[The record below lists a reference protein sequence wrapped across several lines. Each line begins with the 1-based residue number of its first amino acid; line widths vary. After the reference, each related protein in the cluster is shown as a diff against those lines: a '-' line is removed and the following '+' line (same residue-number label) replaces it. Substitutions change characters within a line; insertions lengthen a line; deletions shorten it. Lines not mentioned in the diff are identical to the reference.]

1 MAKDDLNKRKEQL
14 QAEYNLNEAILKQA
28 KTHKA
33 LSNEGISLRD
43 QLLDRLKG
51 EKDLGT
57 QITSINE
64 AIEGMLQEQIE
75 RGDEVNQHYIDQLDR
90 LKEILEKE
98 KERKDVTDE
107 LKGIGQD
114 FAKDLGNTLGVS
126 NQLVDALLAGGAA
139 AIGFAIMKE
148 VLGYI
153 TDSVGRIKELRG
165 EFGTTAGQAMELNS
179 ELSAAKF
186 SLEGMILGGD
196 KLEAGMKAIV
206 SETGN
211 FKLATS
217 EMITNVAEL
226 SEMMDSGMAV
236 SLSRSLKNNGQDTAE
251 LTEYARELSEEIGVS
266 GAEGMKYLASNQLE
280 LTGLTK
286 KQIKERIKEG
296 MVLKKM
302 GADMDHLNDLAS
314 EALDIE
320 KSLKDEM
327 KLRAMT
333 GKDINLNDL
342 RAAQAS
348 GDRLAIAQA
357 EKRLVDQLGPEL
369 QNNLQIQRIIGEAT
383 GLSKEQMLNYK
394 NATAEAA
401 SEAETLAGNA
411 DASSS
416 FMASLGGYGLE
427 FLKIIGLIAGAML
440 ALSLVSKGM
449 KAITGSDSNPIA
461 DFVSKFGT
469 KEVLFGAAS
478 MLLVASSVFVFGK
491 AIQEFIAV
499 EWGALGKAVV
509 AMLALVGAVALL
521 GVIMSSGMIGPVL
534 AGAAAMLIVAAA
546 MYVLGKAIQEIA
558 IGIGLFG
565 ENIGTFVQSLGSV
578 VETGPQLLAA
588 GVILGAFGV
597 LLLPFAAALLIA
609 GPALVI
615 FGLGL
620 SMVSVVLPIVT
631 ELLPLLMTSI
641 GQLVVYAPML
651 LVAAAGLL
659 AFGVSLLP
667 LSFALLIATPAILL
681 FSVAMLA
688 LGVGLSLITGS
699 IDRVGEQIPM
709 LVEQVPQLIG
719 ALSLFA
725 GILPILLAFGIALL
739 PFAAALLIAGPAM
752 LLFGLGLSMVGTF
765 LPIVAELLPILME
778 NLIQL
783 AVYAPMLLLASAGL
797 LAFGLSLLPL
807 SFALI
812 LATPAI
818 LLFSIA
824 MLALGVGLS
833 LITGSIDR
841 IGEQIPMLVD
851 QIPQLVDAFS
861 GFVGIL
867 PALLLIGPALLAF
880 GFSLLPLSFS
890 LLLAT
895 PIIAVF
901 GAAMMLLG
909 TGLDITSKSMAAM
922 GESMDIF
929 IESMMKLSI
938 ISPMLVALTPILALF
953 GLALIPLAIGMSMI
967 AIPMIIF
974 ALSLDILAKSLPP
987 MVMML
992 PLFVA
997 SLVTMAEQI
1006 PSIIGLAASFMLLTT
1021 SMIALATT
1029 MVVFTPIFAF
1039 GTLVTAALVPA
1050 MLFAAFGTGLWA
1062 ASVQFLSTSFESLI
1076 PNLMAFLTAIPM
1088 MGMLVTLIP
1097 GLVALSGAF
1106 FLLSTSLF
1114 SLGAGLGFIG
1124 LFLPVLAALGILLPT
1139 VSAAFGG
1146 DEGESAKDNSQSS
1159 GPSMKE
1165 VVSELKALRQD
1176 IQQQPI
1182 VIKVDG
1188 KVVSEITK
1196 VQLRKESVRNNAY
1209 GR

>member
-1 MAKDDLNKRKEQL
+1 MAKDSGKEIKNNLQEANKFARNLKEEFLALDGISDVTKGKMAKMTDSLRMQANIGDQLNALIQERQDFIEEEVKNGRIISDKALEILDTEIELLEKKKEQKDL
-14 QAEYNLNEAILKQA
+14 QDEIKDIGKDFASDMGSALGISSGLVDAFMKLSVAAIGLAILK
-28 KTHKA
+28 
-33 LSNEGISLRD
+33 
-43 QLLDRLKG
+43 
-51 EKDLGT
+51 
-57 QITSINE
+57 
-64 AIEGMLQEQIE
+64 
-75 RGDEVNQHYIDQLDR
+75 EV
-90 LKEILEKE
+90 
-98 KERKDVTDE
+98 V
-107 LKGIGQD
+107 
-114 FAKDLGNTLGVS
+114 
-126 NQLVDALLAGGAA
+126 
-139 AIGFAIMKE
+139 
-148 VLGYI
+148 GYI

-236 SLSRSLKNNGQDTAE
+236 SLSRSLKNAGQDTAE
-251 LTEYARELSEEIGVS
+251 LTEYARELSAELGVS

-411 DASSS
+411 DESSS

-478 MLLVASSVFVFGK
+478 MLLVAASVFVFGK

-499 EWGALGKAVV
+499 EWGALGMAVV

-521 GVIMSSGMIGPVL
+521 GVIMSAGMIGPVL

-588 GVILGAFGV
+588 GVILGVFGV

-620 SMVSVVLPIVT
+620 SMVSVALPIVT
-631 ELLPLLMTSI
+631 TLLPLLMSSI

-651 LVAAAGLL
+651 LLASAGLL

-725 GILPILLAFGIALL
+725 GILPILL
-739 PFAAALLIAGPAM
+739 
-752 LLFGLGLSMVGTF
+752 
-765 LPIVAELLPILME
+765 IV
-778 NLIQL
+778 
-783 AVYAPMLLLASAGL
+783 
-797 LAFGLSLLPL
+797 
-807 SFALI
+807 
-812 LATPAI
+812 
-818 LLFSIA
+818 
-824 MLALGVGLS
+824 
-833 LITGSIDR
+833 
-841 IGEQIPMLVD
+841 
-851 QIPQLVDAFS
+851 
-861 GFVGIL
+861 
-867 PALLLIGPALLAF
+867 GPALLAF

-974 ALSLDILAKSLPP
+974 AFSLDILAKSLPP

-1062 ASVQFLSTSFESLI
+1062 ASVQFLSTSFESLL
-1076 PNLMAFLTAIPM
+1076 PNLMAFLTTIPM

-1139 VSAAFGG
+1139 VAGAFGYG
-1146 DEGESAKDNSQSS
+1146 DDESESS
-1159 GPSMKE
+1159 SIGGDSGASMKE

-1209 GR
+1209 GG